1 MIIPTAVSP
10 ELFTAVLRFKAEKI
24 MKILQWFPG
33 HMTKAMRMMEDSVKL
48 CDGIIYVLDA
58 RCPASSFNPK
68 LKKIFGAKPVLYVL
82 NKGDLADG
90 KAETFVKIIRD
101 GGASCVRINAVDN
114 RSRRDI
120 CGAIDKLIAQKREA
134 SEQKGYSK
142 TFRFMVC
149 GVPNTGK
156 STVINLIAGGART
169 QTGDKAGVTRGKQ
182 WVRLD
187 GWELLDTP
195 GTTPPAF
202 ENQALALRLAYVG
215 SLNDDILD
223 LDDIALALL
232 AELKDKY
239 PQNLKDRYGID
250 GESEPLE
257 MLNRVCARRGF
268 VLRGNDYD
276 YERGEKAVIDDF
288 RKGRLGRITL
298 DEPSD
303 CDGFKF

>member
-1 MIIPTAVSP
+1 
-10 ELFTAVLRFKAEKI
+10 
-24 MKILQWFPG
+24 
-33 HMTKAMRMMEDSVKL
+33 MTKAMRMMEDNVKL

-68 LKKIFGAKPVLYVL
+68 LKKMFGSKPVLYVL
-82 NKGDLADG
+82 NKSDLADG
-90 KAETFVKIIRD
+90 RAESLAVAIRNSGAPCVKI
-101 GGASCVRINAVDN
+101 NAADN
-114 RSRRDI
+114 RSKRDI
-120 CGAIDKLIAQKREA
+120 CVAIEKLIAEKRA
-134 SEQKGYSK
+134 ANEQKGYSK

-156 STVINLIAGGART
+156 STVINLIAGAART

-202 ENQALALRLAYVG
+202 ENQRLALRLAYVG

-223 LDDIALALL
+223 MDDIALALL
-232 AELKDKY
+232 AELKEKY
-239 PQNLKDRYGID
+239 PANLKERYGID
-250 GESEPLE
+250 SEETPLE
-257 MLNRVCARRGF
+257 MLERVCIRRGF
-268 VLRGNDYD
+268 ILRGNEFD
-276 YERGEKAVIDDF
+276 YERAEKAVIDDF

-298 DEPSD
+298 DTLDD
-303 CDGFKF
+303 CKTFEF